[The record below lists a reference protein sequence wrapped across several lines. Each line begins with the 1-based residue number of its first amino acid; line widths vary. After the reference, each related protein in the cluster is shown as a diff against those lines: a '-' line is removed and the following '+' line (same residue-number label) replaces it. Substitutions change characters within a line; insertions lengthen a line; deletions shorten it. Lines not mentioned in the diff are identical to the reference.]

1 MTGEDQMQLL
11 RLPEVK
17 ERTGLSRS
25 VIYEF
30 ISKGRFPKP
39 VKITPRAVAWV
50 DEEVD
55 QWIQER
61 VQERQGGRAQ

>member
-1 MTGEDQMQLL
+1 MQLL

-25 VIYEF
+25 VIYEY
-30 ISKGRFPKP
+30 IADGRFPRP
-39 VKITPRAVAWV
+39 VRITPRAVAWV

-55 QWIQER
+55 AWIRER
-61 VQERQGGRAQ
+61 VEERGRRGAA

>member
-1 MTGEDQMQLL
+1 MQLL

-25 VIYEF
+25 VIYEY
-30 ISKGRFPKP
+30 IAEGRFPKP
-39 VKITPRAVAWV
+39 VNITPRAVAWV

-55 QWIQER
+55 QWIRER
-61 VQERQGGRAQ
+61 VAARSERGAA